1 MPASGAIVIN
11 EVESQPTD
19 FVELYNTGAAEDISG
34 YTLDDFEVGNGSQD
48 PVTLPGGT
56 NLAAGG
62 HLAVVVDGLGNPD
75 TVRLFDDGAV
85 EIATFEYLDHA
96 VNTWGRCP
104 DGTGAFAG
112 TLSATP
118 NAANDCRVVANSI
131 WPGGSTAS
139 VADGLNALPDDT
151 SGLAYQPSGL
161 SARGTV
167 WAVQNSPSMLYKLV
181 WDGTKWINAAGW
193 TTGKQMDYPGP
204 LNGVP
209 DAEGVTFADGD
220 ANGLYVAT
228 ERDGGGASLPA
239 VLRVDTTATAP
250 LKATEM
256 WDLSGHLPGLPANE
270 GPEAITLVPD
280 SLLVAKGFKES
291 NGTVYNPAN
300 YPGHGSGLF
309 LLGVEQSGEV
319 VAFALQSGGVA
330 KKIAT
335 FPSGFRKIMDLSYE
349 AETKRVWAVCDD
361 NCDGQTPDPRHRP
374 DRAGRRQVRP

>member
-1 MPASGAIVIN
+1 MNTARSNGLRGLVACLIVTAPLLAVASPASGAIVIN

-75 TVRLFDDGAV
+75 TVRLFDNGAV

-151 SGLAYQPSGL
+151 SGLAYQPSGS
-161 SARGTV
+161 SAPGV
-167 WAVQNSPSMLYKLV
+167 LWVVNNGQSKLYRMIRS
-181 WDGTKWINAAGW
+181 GSIWINDPANGW
-193 TTGKQMDYPGP
+193 ANGKQLFY
-204 LNGVP
+204 
-209 DAEGVTFADGD
+209 
-220 ANGLYVAT
+220 
-228 ERDGGGASLPA
+228 
-239 VLRVDTTATAP
+239 
-250 LKATEM
+250 
-256 WDLSGHLPGLPANE
+256 
-270 GPEAITLVPD
+270 TLGI
-280 SLLVAKGFKES
+280 LVA
-291 NGTVYNPAN
+291 
-300 YPGHGSGLF
+300 
-309 LLGVEQSGEV
+309 
-319 VAFALQSGGVA
+319 
-330 KKIAT
+330 
-335 FPSGFRKIMDLSYE
+335 R
-349 AETKRVWAVCDD
+349 R
-361 NCDGQTPDPRHRP
+361 TPR
-374 DRAGRRQVRP
+374 G